1 MRRCLQRPQ
10 LRLPLARHAARLAVT
25 LAQLRR
31 RVVVETATAKTA
43 AKPAATGTSASAS
56 NTNCSTAAAGA
67 LATTISVGVG
77 VGVLLA
83 LRLLPC
89 LLLEALALEQ
99 RLGLY
104 HGHHGESVELGGLW
118 LKGRGLPVMTRCGAV
133 KTARRPL

>member
-1 MRRCLQRPQ
+1 MRRRLQRPQ

-31 RVVVETATAKTA
+31 RVVVETTTAKTA
-43 AKPAATGTSASAS
+43 AKPAATGTSASPS
-56 NTNCSTAAAGA
+56 NTTCSTAAGA

>member
-43 AKPAATGTSASAS
+43 AKPAATGTSASPS
-56 NTNCSTAAAGA
+56 NTTCSTAAGA

-89 LLLEALALEQ
+89 LKLEALALEQ

-104 HGHHGESVELGGLW
+104 HGSHSESVELGAASG
-118 LKGRGLPVMTRCGAV
+118 
-133 KTARRPL
+133 

>member
-1 MRRCLQRPQ
+1 MRRRLQRPQ

-31 RVVVETATAKTA
+31 RVVVETTTAKTA
-43 AKPAATGTSASAS
+43 AKPAATGTSASPS

-89 LLLEALALEQ
+89 RLLEALALEQ
-99 RLGLY
+99 RLGL
-104 HGHHGESVELGGLW
+104 
-118 LKGRGLPVMTRCGAV
+118 
-133 KTARRPL
+133 